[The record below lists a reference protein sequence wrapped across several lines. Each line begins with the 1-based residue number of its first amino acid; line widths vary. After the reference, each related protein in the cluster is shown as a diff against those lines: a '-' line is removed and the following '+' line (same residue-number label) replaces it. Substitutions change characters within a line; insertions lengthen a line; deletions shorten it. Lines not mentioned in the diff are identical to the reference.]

1 MKNRKMDK
9 KGPVQAKKL
18 DLSVLRRAEKYTV
31 DFCDIDQ
38 MVDAEFVKKLRDK
51 LNMSQSFFA
60 QVLGVS
66 KKTVEKWEQSVN
78 PMIGTASRMLYII
91 DKYPALI
98 NEFYTDTYSSNVKVF
113 KKSAFFDTNFN
124 IVVKAESLCTVKPNQ
139 KEDETYCP
147 GIPAA

>member
-1 MKNRKMDK
+1 MKKMDK

-31 DFCDIDQ
+31 DFYDIDQ

-66 KKTVEKWEQSVN
+66 KKTIEKWEQTVN
-78 PMIGTASRMLYII
+78 PTIGTASRLLYII

-98 NEFYTDTYSSNVKVF
+98 NEFYTDTYSSNGKTF

-124 IVVKAESLCTVKPNQ
+124 IVVKTESLCTVKPSK
-139 KEDETYCP
+139 KEDEGYCL